1 MRRLI
6 IALVALSLAAQ
17 GRTQERQRFE
27 PAPPVLALVESDQ
40 QALVQEAFA
49 KLDDPE
55 ASLEQ
60 RLESLR
66 EWCAQKRFFYAQID
80 GYHLLI
86 SAQVLIAESPT
97 WARLEVLRL
106 LRETLETGQPLEV
119 HRLPPTTR
127 RAVIATIERGDLAV
141 FSGFAEMFRGEA
153 YMVLGAR
160 LVAEWTAPDGS
171 VKTSQFGAPLH
182 SLEALLSKPP
192 ARVPPLRTRLP
203 MRKLLYTTPPLHL
216 RRSRVE

>member
-6 IALVALSLAAQ
+6 IALVALGLAAQ
-17 GRTQERQRFE
+17 GCTQEGQRFD
-27 PAPPVLALVESDQ
+27 PAPPALALAETDQ
-40 QALVQEAFA
+40 QALVREAFA
-49 KLDDPE
+49 ILDDPE

-119 HRLPPTTR
+119 HWLP
-127 RAVIATIERGDLAV
+127 RATQAAMVATIERGELAV
-141 FSGFAEMFRGEA
+141 FSGFAQMFRGEA
-153 YMVLGAR
+153 YMVSAFA
-160 LVAEWTAPDGS
+160 V
-171 VKTSQFGAPLH
+171 
-182 SLEALLSKPP
+182 
-192 ARVPPLRTRLP
+192 
-203 MRKLLYTTPPLHL
+203 
-216 RRSRVE
+216 